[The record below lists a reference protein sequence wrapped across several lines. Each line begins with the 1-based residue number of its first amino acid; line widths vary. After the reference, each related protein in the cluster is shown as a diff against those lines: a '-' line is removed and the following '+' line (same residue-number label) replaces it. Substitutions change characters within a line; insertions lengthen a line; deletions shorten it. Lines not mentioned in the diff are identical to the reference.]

1 MKSITDFGVLYKN
14 DESCKLTS
22 YCDAD
27 CTGDHDSRRSTTR
40 HIFRIGSEVVSWC
53 SKKQIIVSLSTIEA
67 NYRAAMMAA

>member
-1 MKSITDFGVLYKN
+1 MLISNQMLMLYNLLLYKN

-40 HIFRIGSEVVSWC
+40 HIFRIGSEVVSW
-53 SKKQIIVSLSTIEA
+53 
-67 NYRAAMMAA
+67 